1 MISSRSLPLSAPP
14 APPKTTLLFLR
25 LDSAAVFLPLHL
37 SPTTLTQ
44 LKTQIKE
51 KFTSLADARVSSR
64 AVAINLVTTAFFSL
78 GQWCTRQRRG
88 WLMCWTRRWW
98 TTSNQELS
106 LSSRQRR
113 TKMAS
118 STSLLLSRIYKTFLT
133 ESSKYTI
140 VEFNTLL
147 ERVSM

>member
-64 AVAINLVTTAFFSL
+64 AVATNLVTTACFSL

-88 WLMCWTRRWW
+88 WPMCWTRQWW
-98 TTSNQELS
+98 TTYSQELS